1 MGMTPRPL
9 LTTFP
14 TPSELLSSNGSG
26 SGSGAQAGGSNGKVG
41 VGQAKMEVDNLKTM
55 ETTQRKQRLRLL
67 SDTVGFMPTDSY
79 VPSLFGNGFY
89 FFFFFTSR
97 RFRLT
102 FFFAPNS

>member
-26 SGSGAQAGGSNGKVG
+26 SGSGAQAGGSNGIGKAG
-41 VGQAKMEVDNLKTM
+41 VGAGAVQAKMEVDNLKTM

-79 VPSLFGNGFY
+79 VLSLFGNSFY
-89 FFFFFTSR
+89 FFFLFYESSFFG
-97 RFRLT
+97 
-102 FFFAPNS
+102 